1 MHATL
6 LRRLSLA
13 LSIDRPPLT
22 LPAALSTGS
31 IGCPDLAELLPQLAS
46 LTALDLTDNKLSAYG
61 VASLAEG
68 LAGNRSLTVLE
79 IGRVGEQAQRSY
91 IDRVLEL
98 NLNKL
103 EMLQPAEP
111 SAFDL
116 LLADAKQAA
125 AVAAAASRGGGGK
138 KGKGSKKG
146 KGKGKGKKKKK

>member
-22 LPAALSTGS
+22 LPAALGS

-146 KGKGKGKKKKK
+146 KGKGKGKKKKKK

>member
-1 MHATL
+1 M
-6 LRRLSLA
+6 RRLSLA

-22 LPAALSTGS
+22 LPAALGS

-146 KGKGKGKKKKK
+146 KGKGKGKKKKKK